1 MSAENKALT
10 RRLDEQVGNEGNLD
24 IIDEIR
30 APDFVAHVGGA
41 PAALRGSAA
50 VKDWAALWRTAFPDV
65 HATVEDVIAEHDKV
79 VTRITLTG
87 THQGPLIP
95 NPPTSFLLFVIDLGD
110 CWPWRWRVGWAGLP
124 GVSTSVLGLAT
135 VGCWAGSGDRG
146 DHCSPG
152 VFPPPASGQVQREPS
167 GRGGDPGRQ
176 VDQLVADGGRSGG
189 GVERRG

>member
-1 MSAENKALT
+1 M
-10 RRLDEQVGNEGNLD
+10 GNEGNLD

-87 THQGPLIP
+87 THQGPLM
-95 NPPTSFLLFVIDLGD
+95 
-110 CWPWRWRVGWAGLP
+110 
-124 GVSTSVLGLAT
+124 GVLAT
-135 VGCWAGSGDRG
+135 GK
-146 DHCSPG
+146 
-152 VFPPPASGQVQREPS
+152 SGQVMAIAINRF
-167 GRGGDPGRQ
+167 
-176 VDQLVADGGRSGG
+176 ADGKLAEIRSIFDMAGLLSQVNWTG
-189 GVERRG
+189 SRRRWPRLCG